1 MEKELKEKGRELIDE
16 IFPLSNECAPIADP
30 NYPKRQGFVRG
41 FKEALKLVKN
51 NGVLDDVS
59 VRFLFDFVNEFTD
72 TVIPIEAIEETL
84 KRLNEH

>member
-51 NGVLDDVS
+51 NGVLS
-59 VRFLFDFVNEFTD
+59 ES
-72 TVIPIEAIEETL
+72 EGC
-84 KRLNEH
+84 